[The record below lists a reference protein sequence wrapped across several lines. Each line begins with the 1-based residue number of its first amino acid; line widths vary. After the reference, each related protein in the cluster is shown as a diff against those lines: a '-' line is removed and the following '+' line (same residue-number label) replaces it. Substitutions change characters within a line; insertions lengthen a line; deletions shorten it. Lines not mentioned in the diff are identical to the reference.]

1 MSSSARHTIA
11 MIILVSL
18 LTLDFHCSE
27 AYKLPLTRLRKRQRT
42 LFRRDNDENPR
53 TFEEPKCLSTIKT
66 DGISI
71 VNYGISY
78 LNSSIEISGR
88 FYEALKDLYNSDKQ
102 VMKTI
107 VYETLEK
114 YDKYDYSY
122 YNHLFNDTLE
132 KAIIGPYTNMLY
144 RSVNQLLRK
153 HDCGKTKLTETEK
166 YSGPYVAYLMAVL
179 MYSNKLTPEDNS
191 TYRIVYFEDDIT
203 DQYQVGTTFVWT
215 SFTSS
220 SVKNIMFFGNT
231 EFVFNNSQTSLVS
244 PKRIEQYSWY
254 EVEAEALYPPTAMFR
269 VTAKENKG
277 TKIYADLVTDI

>member
-1 MSSSARHTIA
+1 MTCHRKIVITLQNIKKVIISFANFYVYVFHHSSARHTIA
-11 MIILVSL
+11 MMILVSL

-88 FYEALKDLYNSDKQ
+88 FYEALKDLYNSDQQ

-122 YNHLFNDTLE
+122 YKHVFNDTLE
-132 KAIIGPYTNMLY
+132 EAIIGPYTYMLY
-144 RSVNQLLRK
+144 ESVNQLLRK
-153 HDCGKTKLTETEK
+153 HDCGKQSSLRLK
-166 YSGPYVAYLMAVL
+166 S
-179 MYSNKLTPEDNS
+179 TP
-191 TYRIVYFEDDIT
+191 VHM
-203 DQYQVGTTFVWT
+203 W
-215 SFTSS
+215 
-220 SVKNIMFFGNT
+220 
-231 EFVFNNSQTSLVS
+231 
-244 PKRIEQYSWY
+244 
-254 EVEAEALYPPTAMFR
+254 PTWWR
-269 VTAKENKG
+269 
-277 TKIYADLVTDI
+277 Y

>member
-1 MSSSARHTIA
+1 
-11 MIILVSL
+11 MIILVSI
-18 LTLDFHCSE
+18 LTLDFPCSE

-53 TFEEPKCLSTIKT
+53 TFEEPKCLATIKT

-114 YDKYDYSY
+114 YDKYDYSSY
-122 YNHLFNDTLE
+122 KHVFNDTLE
-132 KAIIGPYTNMLY
+132 EAIIGPYTYMLY
-144 RSVNQLLRK
+144 ESVNQLLRK
-153 HDCGKTKLTETEK
+153 HACGKTKLTETEK

-191 TYRIVYFEDDIT
+191 TYRIVHFEDDIT

-254 EVEAEALYPPTAMFR
+254 EEEAEALYPPTAMFR

-277 TKIYADLVTDI
+277 TKTLIYADLVNDIWMDIMS